1 MFHSPVILLFVKH
14 CYLENGLDPP
24 NVCLCQETFT
34 FIWSNTSWVI
44 LIHFISCSVSY
55 LKNFLF
61 SVYVYINIFTANVH
75 FDISIRDIKYYS
87 RLEGSF
93 QFNFIYCKYLEEGK
107 DMAFGS
113 WSSFRFSLF
122 TFRITKSTLWLVRY
136 SKYGNMLINLCS
148 KFQIKF
154 FF

>member
-107 DMAFGS
+107 DLAFGS

-122 TFRITKSTLWLVRY
+122 TFQITKSTLWLVCY
-136 SKYGNMLINLCS
+136 SN
-148 KFQIKF
+148 
-154 FF
+154 

>member
-44 LIHFISCSVSY
+44 LIHFISCSVSH

-107 DMAFGS
+107 DLAFG
-113 WSSFRFSLF
+113 SSFRFSLF

-136 SKYGNMLINLCS
+136 SK
-148 KFQIKF
+148 
-154 FF
+154 

>member
-1 MFHSPVILLFVKH
+1 MFLSQLILLFVKH

-24 NVCLCQETFT
+24 NVCLCQVTFS

-107 DMAFGS
+107 DLAFGS

-136 SKYGNMLINLCS
+136 SK
-148 KFQIKF
+148 
-154 FF
+154 

>member
-1 MFHSPVILLFVKH
+1 MNINFHELYYWMFHSPVILLFVKH
-14 CYLENGLDPP
+14 CYLENGLYLL

-34 FIWSNTSWVI
+34 FIWSNKSWVI

-61 SVYVYINIFTANVH
+61 SDHWIVYINIFTANVH

-107 DMAFGS
+107 DLAFGVLFA
-113 WSSFRFSLF
+113 FRYSLF
-122 TFRITKSTLWLVRY
+122 E
-136 SKYGNMLINLCS
+136 
-148 KFQIKF
+148 
-154 FF
+154 